1 MSSTDKCITICK
13 QTYNCLDLK
22 SIMGSLRFNV
32 FKNYLEIRQWNLARL
47 NIIKL
52 LSDVIEI
59 IIHCYFQSILVIMMQ
74 SLNKKQSLLCF
85 HLKFLFQNKQIS
97 WLTTRSVCFHFWKM
111 LSKVIIY
118 SCGLLLHFLIK
129 SFCFIC

>member
-1 MSSTDKCITICK
+1 
-13 QTYNCLDLK
+13 
-22 SIMGSLRFNV
+22 MGSLRFNV
-32 FKNYLEIRQWNLARL
+32 FKNYYVIRHWNLARL

-59 IIHCYFQSILVIMMQ
+59 IIHCYFQSIVEIMKQ

-85 HLKFLFQNKQIS
+85 YLKCLFQNKQIS
-97 WLTTRSVCFHFWKM
+97 WLTTRSMCFHFWKM
-111 LSKVIIY
+111 LSKAIIY

-129 SFCFIC
+129 SLCCAILFYTLM